1 MTGRVLYR
9 PIGGWNA
16 RRWRRDV
23 LAWLAFAML
32 YVTAGSTLVG
42 LYGLLSVVIP

>member
-23 LAWLAFAML
+23 LACLLAAVL

-42 LYGLLSVVIP
+42 LYGFLNLIFR